1 MRAYVAG
8 LRTETNSFVARA
20 TTLEDFRAGA
30 WAPAGETPVCALT
43 HPGCA
48 ALIASAR
55 EAGVEVVRGPVA
67 YAVPGGPVTDDAY
80 AALRQEVLDALLAA
94 LPVDMVLLDLHGA
107 MAAQSQ
113 PDCEGDLLAAIRAVV
128 GKDAVIAGLLDLH
141 ATLSPAML
149 AAADLLHAYKEYPH
163 TDVAERGRELFALA
177 HAAARGQTRPVAAV
191 AACRALGGFATTR
204 EPMQGFVRSMEEA
217 ETGEGGILSVSLIHG
232 FPWSDSADNGAK
244 LLAYADRDPALAA
257 DAALTLGQGFAGIAE
272 EAAER
277 PLSIAEGVDAIA
289 SHPGERIVVADASDN
304 PGGGGDGD
312 ATHVISALREAGFA
326 GIGAALFHD
335 PAALAAC
342 LEAGEGARL
351 TLRIGGR
358 MSRFSGDPVEVE
370 GIVAGVADRVER
382 GPGDAA
388 AGPPAGPV
396 ARFATGFADF
406 ILCGTRRE
414 ALWPGLFT
422 ATGADPAGYRIIL
435 LKSSTHFRASFEPLA
450 SRILS
455 IGSPTAMNP
464 DLAELPF
471 SRLPRPVWPLD
482 DIRPAASLLTDL
494 QNK

>member
-1 MRAYVAG
+1 MRTYVAA

-20 TTLEDFRAGA
+20 TTLDDFRAGA
-30 WAPAGETPVCALT
+30 YAPAGEAPVCALT

-48 ALIASAR
+48 ALVASAR
-55 EAGVEVVRGPVA
+55 EAGLEVFRGPVA
-67 YAVPGGPVTDDAY
+67 YAVPGGPVTDAAY
-80 AALRQEVLDALLAA
+80 AALRQELLDGLRAA
-94 LPVDMVLLDLHGA
+94 LPVDLVLLDLHGA
-107 MAAQSQ
+107 MAAQSL
-113 PDCEGDLLAAIRAVV
+113 PDCEGDLLAAIRAVA
-128 GKDAVIAGLLDLH
+128 GNDAVIAGLLDLH

-149 AAADLLHAYKEYPH
+149 AASDLLHAYKEYPH
-163 TDVAERGRELFALA
+163 TDVAERARELFDLA

-191 AACRALGGFATTR
+191 AACRVLGGFATTR

-217 ETGEGGILSVSLIHG
+217 ETGAGGILSVSLIHG

-244 LLAYADRDPALAA
+244 LLAYADGEPARAANAALALA
-257 DAALTLGQGFAGIAE
+257 DRFAGLAE
-272 EAAER
+272 LAAER
-277 PLSIAEGVDAIA
+277 PLSIDEGMSQIA
-289 SHPGERIVVADASDN
+289 ACPGERIVVADASDN

-312 ATHVISALREAGFA
+312 ATHVLAALRDAGFT

-335 PAALAAC
+335 PVALAAC
-342 LEAGEGARL
+342 LDAGEGARL
-351 TLRIGGR
+351 TLSIGGQ
-358 MSRFSGDPVEVE
+358 MSRFSGEPVAVD
-370 GIVAGVADRVER
+370 GVVAGLADRVER

-388 AGPPAGPV
+388 AGPPVGPV
-396 ARFATGFADF
+396 VRFATGFADV

-435 LKSSTHFRASFEPLA
+435 LKSSTHYRASFAPLA
-450 SRILS
+450 DRILS

-464 DLAELPF
+464 DLSGLPF
-471 SRLPRPVWPLD
+471 SCLPRPIWPLD